1 MTRSV
6 SILGVTGSIGQ
17 STIQVIEELRGQ
29 GRDIPVEAVT
39 AASRLDVLAESCRR
53 LKPKFADV
61 ADPSLLAEAKA
72 ALAGLNVEVG
82 AGPAALEEAG

>member
-29 GRDIPVEAVT
+29 GHEFP
-39 AASRLDVLAESCRR
+39 LRR
-53 LKPKFADV
+53 
-61 ADPSLLAEAKA
+61 
-72 ALAGLNVEVG
+72 
-82 AGPAALEEAG
+82 